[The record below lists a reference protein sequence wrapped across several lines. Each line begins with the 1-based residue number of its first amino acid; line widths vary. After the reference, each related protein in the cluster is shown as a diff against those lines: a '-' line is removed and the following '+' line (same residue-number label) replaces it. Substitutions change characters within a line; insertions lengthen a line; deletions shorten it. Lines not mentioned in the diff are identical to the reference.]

1 MIDILLTLKMISSSN
16 INKNI
21 DDNNGLSLFS
31 TKEITI

>member
-1 MIDILLTLKMISSSN
+1 MIDILLTLKMISSAN

-21 DDNNGLSLFS
+21 DDNNGLSLFF